1 MHAIGYSKLCRF
13 PESSVPN
20 LKHLLPY
27 QPLVRQL
34 NIARQKAR
42 YLFI

>member
-20 LKHLLPY
+20 LKHLPY